1 MPAKRR
7 LRRRTKGDLTQN
19 AEYIGSFLTYL
30 AAERRFSPHTIA
42 AYTEDLAQ
50 FQEFL
55 VASGRTI
62 EDADHILIRRFLGVL
77 MDRGLERSTAA
88 RKLACVRSLYRFLR
102 RRGLR
107 DTNPTLLVATPR
119 KARRLPTFLDEP
131 TINAVLDLPD
141 RSTPRGARDAAILEI
156 FYSTGLRLSELLSLR
171 PADMQM
177 RERVL
182 KVTGK
187 GSKQRIVPFGVKARD
202 AVQAWLRARP
212 QLVGDGP
219 DPGALFLSDRGKALS
234 PKGVNVIVNRYI
246 RSVSELHKTSPH
258 VLRHTFATHLVNRGA
273 DLQAVRELLG
283 HASLSTTQIYTHVG
297 IDRLKK
303 VYTQAHPK
311 GT

>member
-1 MPAKRR
+1 M
-7 LRRRTKGDLTQN
+7 KGERTQN
-19 AEYIGSFLTYL
+19 TGYIATFLSYL
-30 AAERRFSPHTIA
+30 AAERRYSPHTIL

-50 FQEFL
+50 FDEFL
-55 VASGRTI
+55 VAAGRTI

-77 MDRGLERSTAA
+77 LDRGLEKSTAA

-119 KARRLPTFLDEP
+119 RARRLPTFLDEQ
-131 TINAVLDLPD
+131 TIGTVLGLPD
-141 RSTPRGARDAAILEI
+141 RSTPRGVRDAAILEV

-187 GSKQRIVPFGVKARD
+187 GSKQRIVPFGVKAGE
-202 AVQAWLRARP
+202 AVQAWIRARP
-212 QLVGDGP
+212 ELLQGRP
-219 DPGALFLSDRGKALS
+219 DPGTLFLSDRGKALS
-234 PKGVNVIVNRYI
+234 PKGVNIIVNRYI
-246 RSVSELHKTSPH
+246 RSVSELRKTSPH

>member
-1 MPAKRR
+1 M
-7 LRRRTKGDLTQN
+7 KGERTQN
-19 AEYIGSFLTYL
+19 TGYIATFLSYL
-30 AAERRFSPHTIA
+30 AAERRYSPHTIL

-50 FQEFL
+50 FDEFL
-55 VASGRTI
+55 VAAGRTI

-77 MDRGLERSTAA
+77 LDRGLEKSTAA

-119 KARRLPTFLDEP
+119 RARRLPTFLDEQ
-131 TINAVLDLPD
+131 TIGTVLGLPD
-141 RSTPRGARDAAILEI
+141 RSTPRGVRDAAILEV

-187 GSKQRIVPFGVKARD
+187 GSKQRIVPFGVKAGE

-212 QLVGDGP
+212 ELLQGRP
-219 DPGALFLSDRGKALS
+219 DPGTLFLSDRGKALS
-234 PKGVNVIVNRYI
+234 PKGVNIIVNRYI
-246 RSVSELHKTSPH
+246 RSVSELRKTSPH

>member
-1 MPAKRR
+1 M
-7 LRRRTKGDLTQN
+7 
-19 AEYIGSFLTYL
+19 
-30 AAERRFSPHTIA
+30 
-42 AYTEDLAQ
+42 
-50 FQEFL
+50 
-55 VASGRTI
+55 
-62 EDADHILIRRFLGVL
+62 
-77 MDRGLERSTAA
+77 
-88 RKLACVRSLYRFLR
+88 
-102 RRGLR
+102 R
-107 DTNPTLLVATPR
+107 DTNPTLLVSTPR
-119 KARRLPTFLDEP
+119 RARRLPTFLDEQ
-131 TINAVLDLPD
+131 TIGTVLGLPD
-141 RSTPRGARDAAILEI
+141 RSTPRGVRDAAILEV

-171 PADMQM
+171 PADMRM

-187 GSKQRIVPFGVKARD
+187 GSKQRIVPFGVKAGE

-212 QLVGDGP
+212 EILQDRP
-219 DPGALFLSDRGKALS
+219 DPGTLFLSDRGKALS
-234 PKGVNVIVNRYI
+234 PKGVNIIVNRYI
-246 RSVSELHKTSPH
+246 RSVSELRKTSPH

>member
-1 MPAKRR
+1 M
-7 LRRRTKGDLTQN
+7 
-19 AEYIGSFLTYL
+19 
-30 AAERRFSPHTIA
+30 
-42 AYTEDLAQ
+42 
-50 FQEFL
+50 
-55 VASGRTI
+55 
-62 EDADHILIRRFLGVL
+62 
-77 MDRGLERSTAA
+77 
-88 RKLACVRSLYRFLR
+88 
-102 RRGLR
+102 R
-107 DTNPTLLVATPR
+107 DTNPTLLVSTPR
-119 KARRLPTFLDEP
+119 KARRLPTYLDEP
-131 TINAVLDLPD
+131 TMRAVLDLPD
-141 RSTPRGARDAAILEI
+141 RSTPRGARDAAILEV

-187 GSKQRIVPFGVKARD
+187 GNKQRIVPFGVKAGE
-202 AVQAWLRARP
+202 AVLAWLRSRP
-212 QLVGDGP
+212 ELLGEKP
-219 DPGALFLSDRGKALS
+219 DPGKLFLSDRGKALS

>member
-1 MPAKRR
+1 M
-7 LRRRTKGDLTQN
+7 KGERTQN
-19 AEYIGSFLTYL
+19 TGYIATFLSYL
-30 AAERRFSPHTIA
+30 AAERRYSPHTIL

-50 FQEFL
+50 FDEFL
-55 VASGRTI
+55 VAAGRTI

-77 MDRGLERSTAA
+77 LDRGLEKSTAA

-119 KARRLPTFLDEP
+119 RARRLPTFLDEQ
-131 TINAVLDLPD
+131 TIGTVLGLPD
-141 RSTPRGARDAAILEI
+141 RSTPRGVRDAAILEV

-187 GSKQRIVPFGVKARD
+187 GSKQRIVPFGVKAGES
-202 AVQAWLRARP
+202 VQAWIRARP
-212 QLVGDGP
+212 ELLQGRP
-219 DPGALFLSDRGKALS
+219 DPGTLFLSDRGKALS
-234 PKGVNVIVNRYI
+234 PKGVNIIVNRYI
-246 RSVSELHKTSPH
+246 RSVSELRKTSPH

>member
-1 MPAKRR
+1 M
-7 LRRRTKGDLTQN
+7 KGERTQN
-19 AEYIGSFLTYL
+19 TGYIATFLSYL
-30 AAERRFSPHTIA
+30 AAERRFSPHTIL

-50 FQEFL
+50 FDEFL
-55 VASGRTI
+55 TAAGRTI

-77 MDRGLERSTAA
+77 LDRGLEKSTAA

-107 DTNPTLLVATPR
+107 DTNPTLLVSTPR
-119 KARRLPTFLDEP
+119 RARRLPTFLDEQ
-131 TINAVLDLPD
+131 TIGTVLGLPD
-141 RSTPRGARDAAILEI
+141 RSTPRGVRDAAILEV

-187 GSKQRIVPFGVKARD
+187 GSKQRIVPFGVKAGE

-212 QLVGDGP
+212 ELLQGRP
-219 DPGALFLSDRGKALS
+219 DPGTLFLSDRGKALS
-234 PKGVNVIVNRYI
+234 PKGVNIIVNRYI
-246 RSVSELHKTSPH
+246 RSVSELRKTSPH

>member
-1 MPAKRR
+1 M
-7 LRRRTKGDLTQN
+7 
-19 AEYIGSFLTYL
+19 
-30 AAERRFSPHTIA
+30 

-50 FQEFL
+50 FEDFL
-55 VASGRTI
+55 RAAGRSI
-62 EDADHILIRRFLGVL
+62 EDADHLLIRRFLGVVL
-77 MDRGLERSTAA
+77 DRGLEKSTAA
-88 RKLACVRSLYRFLR
+88 RKLASVRSLFRFLR

-107 DTNPTLLVATPR
+107 ATNPTLLVSTPR
-119 KARRLPTFLDEP
+119 RARRLPTFLDER
-131 TINAVLDLPD
+131 TIGTVLDLPD
-141 RSTPRGARDAAILEI
+141 RSTPRGLRDAAILEV

-171 PADMQM
+171 QADLRM

-187 GSKQRIVPFGVKARD
+187 GSKQRIVPFGVRAGE
-202 AVQAWLRARP
+202 AVRAWIDVRQEMLGSR
-212 QLVGDGP
+212 P
-219 DPGALFLSDRGKALS
+219 DPGTLFLSDRGKALS
-234 PKGVNVIVNRYI
+234 PKGVNIIVNRYI
-246 RSVSELHKTSPH
+246 RSVSELQKTSPH

>member
-1 MPAKRR
+1 M
-7 LRRRTKGDLTQN
+7 
-19 AEYIGSFLTYL
+19 
-30 AAERRFSPHTIA
+30 AAERRVSPHTVT
-42 AYTEDLAQ
+42 AYTEDLEQ
-50 FQEFL
+50 FNAFL
-55 VASGRTI
+55 VAAGRTI
-62 EDADHILIRRFLGVL
+62 EDADHILIRRFLGTL
-77 MDRGLERSTAA
+77 LDRGIAKSSAA
-88 RKLACVRSLYRFLR
+88 RKLACVRSLFRFLR
-102 RRGLR
+102 RRGMR

-119 KARRLPTFLDEP
+119 KARKLPTYLDEP
-131 TINAVLDLPD
+131 TIRAVLDLPD
-141 RSTPRGARDAAILEI
+141 LTTPRGMRDAAILEV

-171 PADMQM
+171 AGDLQM
-177 RERVL
+177 RERTL

-187 GSKQRIVPFGVKARD
+187 GSKQRIVPFGVKAGE
-202 AVQAWLRARP
+202 AVQTWLRARP
-212 QLVGDGP
+212 EVLDGRP
-219 DPGALFLSDRGKALS
+219 DPGTLFLSDRGKALS

-246 RSVSELHKTSPH
+246 RRVSEAQKTSPH

>member
-1 MPAKRR
+1 MAK
-7 LRRRTKGDLTQN
+7 
-19 AEYIGSFLTYL
+19 
-30 AAERRFSPHTIA
+30 
-42 AYTEDLAQ
+42 
-50 FQEFL
+50 
-55 VASGRTI
+55 
-62 EDADHILIRRFLGVL
+62 
-77 MDRGLERSTAA
+77 STAA
-88 RKLACVRSLYRFLR
+88 RKLACVRSLFRFLR

-107 DTNPTLLVATPR
+107 DTNPTLLVSTPK

-131 TINAVLDLPD
+131 TIRTVLDLPD
-141 RSTPRGARDAAILEI
+141 RTTPHGLRDAAILEVL
-156 FYSTGLRLSELLSLR
+156 YSTGLRLSELLSLR
-171 PADMQM
+171 PGDLQM
-177 RERVL
+177 RERVV

-187 GSKQRIVPFGVKARD
+187 GSKQRIVPFGVKAGE
-202 AVQAWLRARP
+202 AVQAWIAARP
-212 QLVGDGP
+212 SVLDGRP

>member
-1 MPAKRR
+1 M
-7 LRRRTKGDLTQN
+7 KGERTQN
-19 AEYIGSFLTYL
+19 TGYIATFLSYL
-30 AAERRFSPHTIA
+30 AAERRFSPHTIL

-50 FQEFL
+50 FDEFL
-55 VASGRTI
+55 TAAGRTI

-77 MDRGLERSTAA
+77 LDRGLEKSTAA

-107 DTNPTLLVATPR
+107 DTNPTLLVSTPR
-119 KARRLPTFLDEP
+119 RARRLPTFLDEQ
-131 TINAVLDLPD
+131 TIGTVLGLPD
-141 RSTPRGARDAAILEI
+141 RSTPRGVRDAAILEV

-187 GSKQRIVPFGVKARD
+187 GSKQRIVPFGVKAGE
-202 AVQAWLRARP
+202 AVQAWLEARP
-212 QLVGDGP
+212 DLLQGRP
-219 DPGALFLSDRGKALS
+219 DPGTLFLSDRGKALS
-234 PKGVNVIVNRYI
+234 PKGVNIIVNRYI
-246 RSVSELHKTSPH
+246 RSVSELRKTSPH